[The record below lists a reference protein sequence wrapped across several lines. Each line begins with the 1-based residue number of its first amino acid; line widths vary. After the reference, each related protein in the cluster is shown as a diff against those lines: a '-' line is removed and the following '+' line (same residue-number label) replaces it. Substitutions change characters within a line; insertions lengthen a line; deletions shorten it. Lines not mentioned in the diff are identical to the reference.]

1 MDRSLN
7 LLDEALGLDNGDSN
21 PSETRLLLLIEDCVE
36 TSAYF
41 VLHHLI
47 KRSLSPH
54 SSALVGCNLVVQRD
68 NKRFLF
74 LDMLTL
80 ECPGEPQGCNL
91 VVQRD
96 NKRFLFLDML
106 TLECPG
112 EPQKAVEVSVLTGGT
127 RSITIMIDDIS
138 LMEVA
143 ANGSSNHV
151 LDFLHYCQTLTT
163 EFGCSLVFLNHK
175 DIYSSMER
183 PTLILQMEY
192 LAEVIIRAEPLATGL
207 AADVHGQ
214 SQRNSNN
221 VKMGKNRRG
230 GSSVSGYRKDEY
242 NWRYDRMNLQ
252 MIVVIDEEDDGEE
265 ADLELK
271 SLIGEGNGSGGDEVG
286 VRKRTLARKLGDDFD
301 QVVTENG
308 LGKRKASPVKNLSD
322 GSEMAVSQIQS

>member
-54 SSALVGCNLVVQRD
+54 SSALVVFVAFAQPFSHYDRILRKMGCNLVVQRD

-80 ECPGEPQGCNL
+80 ECPGEPQMEMVKKLAKVDFLICMEKSRKLWRLEPGASL
-91 VVQRD
+91 V
-96 NKRFLFLDML
+96 
-106 TLECPG
+106 
-112 EPQKAVEVSVLTGGT
+112 
-127 RSITIMIDDIS
+127 MIDDIS

-214 SQRNSNN
+214 LT
-221 VKMGKNRRG
+221 V
-230 GSSVSGYRKDEY
+230 
-242 NWRYDRMNLQ
+242 MNKG
-252 MIVVIDEEDDGEE
+252 ICDGP
-265 ADLELK
+265 
-271 SLIGEGNGSGGDEVG
+271 
-286 VRKRTLARKLGDDFD
+286 RTLQTKMCNFHFRIK
-301 QVVTENG
+301 ENCVEYFY
-308 LGKRKASPVKNLSD
+308 P
-322 GSEMAVSQIQS
+322 GSRT